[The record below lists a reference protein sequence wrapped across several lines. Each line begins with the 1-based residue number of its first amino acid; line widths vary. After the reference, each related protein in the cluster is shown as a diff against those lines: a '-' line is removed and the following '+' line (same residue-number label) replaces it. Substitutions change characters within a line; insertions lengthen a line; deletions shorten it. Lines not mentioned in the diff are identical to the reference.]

1 MTTAGGIGH
10 TLPFLIR
17 DFRVAMAVAILV
29 VIAELFAI
37 SLIRNKYMDTPFVS
51 AALQVVVGGALVF
64 AAGVSDRQLLAHGSH
79 GSDLRGEELVSK
91 PRRSALLQRTADW
104 VQFVDLKQKGFAPA
118 EIRRFVDRF
127 GWEKLLDVEGKHYQ
141 DAGLKYLKVS
151 EPELLSKIEREPKL
165 LKLPLVRFGK
175 HLSVGDDTKTW
186 REMAE
191 SAP

>member
-1 MTTAGGIGH
+1 MAATVQIFGVKNSSASRAAQRFFKERRIG
-10 TLPFLIR
+10 
-17 DFRVAMAVAILV
+17 
-29 VIAELFAI
+29 
-37 SLIRNKYMDTPFVS
+37 
-51 AALQVVVGGALVF
+51 
-64 AAGVSDRQLLAHGSH
+64 
-79 GSDLRGEELVSK
+79 
-91 PRRSALLQRTADW
+91 
-104 VQFVDLKQKGFAPA
+104 VQFVDLQQKGFAPA

-165 LKLPLVRFGK
+165 LKLPLVRCGK
-175 HLSVGDDTKTW
+175 HLSVGEDTNTW